1 MFVNQIFYNIK
12 SGVDTSETDR
22 LWEEIAIPI
31 YKKIPGLL
39 ATYTLKCTGVSG
51 LPGTDSS
58 FKWDY
63 VFVEVWESEE
73 AIKNAL
79 GKFTGFGDSELGR
92 TGIYEKV
99 LATFDKYVLF
109 SFEVISSLEK

>member
-22 LWEEIAIPI
+22 LWEEIANPI

-39 ATYTLKCTGVSG
+39 SIYTLKCTGSSENE
-51 LPGTDSS
+51 SS

-73 AIKNAL
+73 AAKNAL
-79 GKFTGFGDSELGR
+79 GKFIGFGDSELGR
-92 TGIYEKV
+92 TGIYDKV

>member
-1 MFVNQIFYNIK
+1 MFVNQTFYNIK
-12 SGVDTSETDR
+12 SGVDTSETER
-22 LWEEIAIPI
+22 LWEEIANPI
-31 YKKIPGLL
+31 FKKIPGLL
-39 ATYTLKCTGVSG
+39 STYTLKCTGS
-51 LPGTDSS
+51 PGNESS

-73 AIKNAL
+73 AAKNAL
-79 GKFTGFGDSELGR
+79 GKFIGFGDSELGR

-99 LATFDKYVLF
+99 LATFDKYVLL